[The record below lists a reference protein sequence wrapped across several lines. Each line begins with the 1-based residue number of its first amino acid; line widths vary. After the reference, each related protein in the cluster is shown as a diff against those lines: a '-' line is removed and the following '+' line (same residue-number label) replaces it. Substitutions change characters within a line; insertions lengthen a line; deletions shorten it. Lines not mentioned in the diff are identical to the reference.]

1 MGRWAIHIGTP
12 SKSAT
17 AVVFALVVVWSD
29 MALSHGGGLDANGC
43 HNESATGQYH
53 CHDGPLDGQSFE
65 SEAQALAV
73 LRGEGERSSPGLS
86 PDAYD
91 RDLYGGWTDAD
102 GDCQDTR
109 QEILIAQG
117 DAIVLDASGCRVRS
131 GIWIGPYTGER
142 FADPSDLHIDHIV
155 PLADAHESGASGWSG
170 GKKRRFSNDPF
181 NLLAVQA
188 GANMSKGARDPA
200 EWLPERGRC
209 SYTDRW
215 VRVKERYDLSS
226 DDAERRAIEAVEAD
240 CM

>member
-1 MGRWAIHIGTP
+1 MGRRPIHIGAP

-29 MALSHGGGLDANGC
+29 IALSHGGGLDANGC

-53 CHDGPLDGQSFE
+53 CHKGPLDGRSFE
-65 SEAQALAV
+65 SEVQARAALQ
-73 LRGEGERSSPGLS
+73 GEGERSSPGLS
-86 PDAYD
+86 SDAYN
-91 RDLYGGWTDAD
+91 RDLYGGWIDAD

-117 DAIVLDASGCRVRS
+117 DAIMLDASGCRVRS
-131 GIWIGPYTGER
+131 GVWIGPYTGER
-142 FADPSDLHIDHIV
+142 FTDPGDLHIDHIV
-155 PLADAHESGASGWSG
+155 PLAEAHRSGASGWSG

-209 SYTDRW
+209 SYIDRW